1 MAARKDYAQKK
12 STEPTVSAQPASAE
26 LTVDGKPIPDHL
38 KHVIA
43 YDLTD
48 QGKAERKENL
58 KASGR
63 YSENQVSVV
72 SSEFDKQLLRYEDDA
87 NGAEPWELANP
98 IEAAKARVPDPTGK
112 AFHLF
117 GNATYDRD
125 GARGFVPE
133 KDVNGNLIKVGNM
146 VLASMPES
154 RAAKREKYYKDLA
167 LQAEKAEGE
176 RYREEQARNAA
187 AGITPL
193 RPGDSVNGN
202 VAFSGQDE
210 PTTIGH
216 IRSVGNSGAIL
227 TGV

>member
-1 MAARKDYAQKK
+1 MAARKDYTAKK
-12 STEPTVSAQPASAE
+12 NAAPIEGNEERQE

-48 QGKAERKENL
+48 QGKAEASAKL

-63 YSENQVSVV
+63 YTENRVTVA

-87 NGAEPWELANP
+87 NGSEPWEQANP
-98 IEAAKARVPDPTGK
+98 IDAAIARVPDGAGK

-133 KDVNGNLIKVGNM
+133 KDAEGNLIKVGNM
-146 VLASMPES
+146 VLASMPEA
-154 RAAKREKYYKDLA
+154 RAAKREQHYKNLA
-167 LQAEKAEGE
+167 LDAEKAEGE
-176 RYREEQARNAA
+176 RYREEQAKNASE
-187 AGITPL
+187 GITPL
-193 RPGDSVNGN
+193 RPGESVQGNAAFNGL
-202 VAFSGQDE
+202 DE
-210 PTTIGH
+210 PTTVGH
-216 IRSVGNSGAIL
+216 TRQVGNSGAIL
-227 TGV
+227 AGV